1 MIYTTSIETPLGDM
15 IASAENGKLTGLW
28 FATRQQYAPNTSE
41 WTDKPDEPVFV
52 ALRAWLADYFAGK
65 NPPVS
70 AIPLD
75 PLASQRT
82 TFRESVWNL
91 LLQIP
96 YGKTTSYGALAK
108 QIAKVRGIPVISARA
123 VGGAV
128 GHNPISI
135 LIPCH
140 RVIGADGSIT
150 GYGGGIDRKQAML
163 TLEKG
168 AENW

>member
-1 MIYTTSIETPLGDM
+1 MYTTSIETPLGTM
-15 IASAENGKLTGLW
+15 TASAENGKLTGLW
-28 FATRQQYAPNTSE
+28 FATRQQYAPNTGE
-41 WTDKPDEPVFV
+41 WVDAPLEPVFA
-52 ALRAWLADYFAGK
+52 ALCSWLADYFAEK

-75 PLASQRT
+75 PLASSRT
-82 TFRESVWNL
+82 AFRQSVWDL

-96 YGKTTSYGALAK
+96 YGETTSYGALAK
-108 QIAKVRGIPVISARA
+108 KIAKARGVPVISARA

-150 GYGGGIDRKQAML
+150 GYGGGIDRKQAL
-163 TLEKG
+163 LALEKG
-168 AENW
+168 V